1 MGEILKLIIRNTLRH
16 KLRAALTIVGIFVAL
31 FAFTMIRTM
40 VSAWYSGV
48 ETSAKDRLIVRNAV
62 SLVFYLPISYRDDI
76 STIPG
81 VDRVGYANWFG
92 GNYQQERL
100 RFAQF
105 AIDPVYLEIY
115 DEIQITPE
123 IKESY
128 LKNRKGILV
137 GEELAERW
145 NLYPGKLIQLDGSIF
160 PGPWEFEVAGV
171 FANKEKNGRSRTMY
185 FHWDYLN
192 ERNRIEKW
200 REPDHVGTF
209 AVQVKN
215 GFDPALVAKEIDAK
229 FANSFAETL
238 TESET
243 AFRRGFVSMSS
254 SIIVA
259 LNVISSVVLVIM
271 LLVLANTLIMSSRE
285 RYREYAILKSIGF
298 TPGRVFALIL
308 GESFFLVL
316 ISTAFL
322 GLVLSVIFSLPPRQI
337 IGDLV
342 DFFPVFELRSSTV
355 LLAMLM
361 AVVVSVFAALTP
373 GLEIARMKV
382 VDGLRKFI

>member
-16 KLRAALTIVGIFVAL
+16 KLRAVLTIVGIFVAL

-76 STIPG
+76 ATISG
-81 VDRVGYANWFG
+81 VERVGYANWFG

-105 AIDPVYLEIY
+105 AIDPGYLEIY
-115 DEIQITPE
+115 NEIEITPE
-123 IKESY
+123 VKETY

-137 GEELAERW
+137 GTELAERW

-160 PGPWEFEVAGV
+160 PGPWEFEVAGI

-215 GFDPALVAKEIDAK
+215 GFDPALVAKEIDLK

-298 TPGRVFALIL
+298 TPGRVFTLIL

-355 LLAMLM
+355 MLAMLM

>member
-1 MGEILKLIIRNTLRH
+1 MGDIFKLIFRNTLRH
-16 KLRAALTIVGIFVAL
+16 KLRALLTITGIFVAL

-40 VSAWYSGV
+40 VAAWYSGV

-76 STIPG
+76 ASIPG
-81 VDRVGYANWFG
+81 VEKVGYANWFG

-105 AIDPVYLEIY
+105 AIDPVYLDIY
-115 DEIQITPE
+115 DEIQISNE
-123 IKESY
+123 IKESF

-137 GEELAERW
+137 GTELAERW

-160 PGPWEFEVAGV
+160 PGPWEFEVSGV
-171 FANKEKNGRSRTMY
+171 FINKDMNGRSRTMF

-192 ERNRIEKW
+192 ERNRVERW

-209 AVQVKN
+209 AIQVAA
-215 GFDPALVAKEIDAK
+215 GYDPAVIAREIDAK

-243 AFRRGFVSMSS
+243 AFRRSFVSMSS
-254 SIIVA
+254 SIILA
-259 LNVISSVVLVIM
+259 LNLISSVVLVIM

-285 RYREYAILKSIGF
+285 RYREYAILKSLGF
-298 TPGRVFALIL
+298 SPGRVFTLIL
-308 GESFFLVL
+308 GESMVLVMLAML
-316 ISTAFL
+316 IL
-322 GLVLSVIFSLPPRQI
+322 GGTLSVIFSLPPRQI
-337 IGDLV
+337 LGDLV
-342 DFFPVFELRSSTV
+342 DFFPVFQLKESTV
-355 LLAMLM
+355 VLAVIM
-361 AVVVSVFAALTP
+361 AFIVSVCAALAP

>member
-16 KLRAALTIVGIFVAL
+16 KLRAVLTIVGIFVAL

-76 STIPG
+76 ATISG
-81 VDRVGYANWFG
+81 VEMVGYANWFG

-115 DEIQITPE
+115 NEIEITPE
-123 IKESY
+123 VKETY

-137 GEELAERW
+137 GTELAERW

-192 ERNRIEKW
+192 ERNRIQKW

-215 GFDPALVAKEIDAK
+215 GFDPALVAKEIDLK

-298 TPGRVFALIL
+298 TPGRVFTLIL

-342 DFFPVFELRSSTV
+342 DFFPVFELRGSTV
-355 LLAMLM
+355 MLAMLM

>member
-16 KLRAALTIVGIFVAL
+16 KLRAVLTIVGIFVAL

-76 STIPG
+76 ATISG
-81 VDRVGYANWFG
+81 VEMVGYANWFG

-115 DEIQITPE
+115 NEIEITPE
-123 IKESY
+123 VKETY

-137 GEELAERW
+137 GTELAERW

-215 GFDPALVAKEIDAK
+215 GFDPALVAKEIDLK

-298 TPGRVFALIL
+298 TPGRVFTLIL

-342 DFFPVFELRSSTV
+342 DFFPVFELRGSTV
-355 LLAMLM
+355 MLAMLM

>member
-1 MGEILKLIIRNTLRH
+1 MGDILKLIFRNTLRH
-16 KLRAALTIVGIFVAL
+16 KLRALLTIIGIFVAL

-76 STIPG
+76 ASIPG
-81 VDRVGYANWFG
+81 VEKVGYANWFG

-105 AIDPVYLEIY
+105 AIDPVYLDIY
-115 DEIQITPE
+115 DEIQITNE
-123 IKESY
+123 IKESF

-137 GEELAERW
+137 GTELAERW

-160 PGPWEFEVAGV
+160 PGPWEFEVSGV
-171 FANKEKNGRSRTMY
+171 FINKDMNGRSRTMF

-192 ERNRIEKW
+192 ERNRIERW

-209 AVQVKN
+209 AVQVAP
-215 GFDPALVAKEIDAK
+215 GYDPAEISREIDAK

-243 AFRRGFVSMSS
+243 AFRRSFVSMSS
-254 SIIVA
+254 SIILA
-259 LNVISSVVLVIM
+259 LNLISSVVLVIM

-285 RYREYAILKSIGF
+285 RYREYAILKSLGF
-298 TPGRVFALIL
+298 SPVRVFALIL
-308 GESFFLVL
+308 GESMVLVL
-316 ISTAFL
+316 LAMLIL
-322 GLVLSVIFSLPPRQI
+322 GGTLSVIFSLPPRQI
-337 IGDLV
+337 LGDLV
-342 DFFPVFELRSSTV
+342 DFFPVFNLKESTV
-355 LLAMLM
+355 LLAIVM
-361 AVVVSVFAALTP
+361 AFVVSIFAALAP